1 MQRPAPTAS
10 WTPCSRGTHRG
21 RGNCKKPCSVGY
33 TPSSNVSLN
42 HWHIYNVCHLW
53 RGTLESFHQFLTA
66 SGNAQELQSPTSTV
80 WWNGTFAKNQP
91 AASDSETTMPRI
103 LQLQQGPGDV
113 PLESETPRVFTGD
126 LGTGGQVPACKWTV
140 VMLQYANNSHRKEP
154 KLHSIARLNITLA
167 V

>member
-1 MQRPAPTAS
+1 MSATFDEE
-10 WTPCSRGTHRG
+10 H
-21 RGNCKKPCSVGY
+21 
-33 TPSSNVSLN
+33 LN
-42 HWHIYNVCHLW
+42 HSTSFLQPL
-53 RGTLESFHQFLTA
+53 GTLRS
-66 SGNAQELQSPTSTV
+66 SSPQLV
-80 WWNGTFAKNQP
+80 RFGEMARLPKINQQQVIV
-91 AASDSETTMPRI
+91 SETTMPRI